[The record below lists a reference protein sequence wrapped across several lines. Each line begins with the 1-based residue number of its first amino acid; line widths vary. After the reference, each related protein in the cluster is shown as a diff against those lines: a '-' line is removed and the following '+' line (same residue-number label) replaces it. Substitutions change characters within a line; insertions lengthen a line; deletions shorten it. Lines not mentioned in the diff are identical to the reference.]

1 MTRWWNQLMS
11 RVYARVPSLS
21 ERYGR
26 RSGTVGEVPLP
37 PLARL
42 ATLLSASRVGIV
54 TAGGVHLAHDPP
66 FDMQDPEGDG
76 SFRIIPGDAAAGA
89 LRITHDYYDHRAADE
104 DVNCVF
110 PIDRLRELVAA
121 REIGSVAPR
130 HVGLMGHVSGPQLE
144 RLLDRSA
151 AEIGKVFAMDGVGLV
166 LTVPG

>member
-11 RVYARVPSLS
+11 RVFARVPRLS
-21 ERYGR
+21 ESYGR
-26 RSGTVGEVPLP
+26 RSGAVEEVPLP
-37 PLARL
+37 PLAGL
-42 ATLLSASRVGIV
+42 ATLLSAARVGIV
-54 TAGGVHLAHDPP
+54 TAGGVHLAQDPP

-76 SFRIIPGDAAAGA
+76 SLRMIPGDAGAGA

-121 REIGSVAPR
+121 REIGAVAPR
-130 HVGLMGHVSGPQLE
+130 HVGLMGHLSGTQLE
-144 RLLDRSA
+144 RLLNRGA
-151 AEIGKVFAMDGVGLV
+151 AEIGNVFAMGGVDLV